1 MRVNSLLQTVCWYF
15 FNIFAKFGD
24 KVIQG
29 LFKCS
34 RIFATLREK
43 RLAFNVH
50 FWQTMLFFDRR
61 QGHILFNH
69 VQKQS
74 LIGKVF
80 IYINF
85 FCGYIQLKHQFSMNR
100 ILGEG
105 VSYITTGAFNI
116 DCFVGKYFQYLVS
129 TQSMY
134 FWCYDFDCYQ
144 FESYKLLNNFYFL
157 IQ

>member
-15 FNIFAKFGD
+15 FYIFAKFGD
-24 KVIQG
+24 KLIQG

-61 QGHILFNH
+61 QGHILFNR

-129 TQSMY
+129 TYS
-134 FWCYDFDCYQ
+134 
-144 FESYKLLNNFYFL
+144 
-157 IQ
+157 IQQTIEIQ